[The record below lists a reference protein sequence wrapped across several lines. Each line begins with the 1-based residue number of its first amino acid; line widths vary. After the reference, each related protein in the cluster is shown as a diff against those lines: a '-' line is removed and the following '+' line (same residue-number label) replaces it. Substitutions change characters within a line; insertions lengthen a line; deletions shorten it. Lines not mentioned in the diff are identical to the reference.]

1 MSLFKDQNQSEMD
14 LKLQDLAVD
23 DAEDQI
29 VVALDFGTTV
39 RENKVVTGR
48 TLLIAMSHD

>member
-1 MSLFKDQNQSEMD
+1 MSLSKDRTIEMAD
-14 LKLQDLAVD
+14 NFQDLAVN

-39 RENKVVTGR
+39 RVDTQITYR
-48 TLLIAMSHD
+48 TLLMSMYLN